1 MSEVNHSPTPWA
13 TETGVHGIICDYNG
27 MIIVDTAGCSYNDLE
42 NVNASY
48 IVSCVNSHDALTAE
62 NARLKAENDMMR
74 EVLDK
79 ASDTMR
85 LVIESAEDVMQPH
98 LVQEICHCGLAIENA
113 LAAEGG
119 AE

>member
-27 MIIVDTAGCSYNDLE
+27 MIIVDTSGCSYNDLE

-62 NARLKAENDMMR
+62 NARLKAENDKMR
-74 EVLDK
+74 EALLIWLQRPLQR
-79 ASDTMR
+79 MR
-85 LVIESAEDVMQPH
+85 LR
-98 LVQEICHCGLAIENA
+98 VQRRQENDN
-113 LAAEGG
+113 
-119 AE
+119 

>member
-62 NARLKAENDMMR
+62 VERLEAENAKMR
-74 EVLDK
+74 EALLFIAGGREARGNYEEV
-79 ASDTMR
+79 AWHMAQWA
-85 LVIESAEDVMQPH
+85 AE
-98 LVQEICHCGLAIENA
+98 A
-113 LAAEGG
+113 LAAGGG
-119 AE
+119 AK

>member
-27 MIIVDTAGCSYNDLE
+27 MIIVDTSGCSYNDLE

-62 NARLKAENDMMR
+62 VERLKAENAKMR
-74 EVLDK
+74 EALLIWLQRPLQR
-79 ASDTMR
+79 MR
-85 LVIESAEDVMQPH
+85 LR
-98 LVQEICHCGLAIENA
+98 VQRRQENDN
-113 LAAEGG
+113 
-119 AE
+119 